1 MKPKKKKELL
11 KAKLIIKENG
21 ALSGES
27 DSAALST
34 IYMNRDKYTS
44 KMKRPP
50 WCG

>member
-1 MKPKKKKELL
+1 MKRKKNTL

-27 DSAALST
+27 DSAALAV

-44 KMKRPP
+44 KMLKPP
-50 WCG
+50 FCG